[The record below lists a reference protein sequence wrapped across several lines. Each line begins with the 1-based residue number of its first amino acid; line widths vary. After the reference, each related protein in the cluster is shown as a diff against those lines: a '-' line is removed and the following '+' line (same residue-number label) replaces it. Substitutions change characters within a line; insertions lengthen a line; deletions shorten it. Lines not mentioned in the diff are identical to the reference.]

1 MRLSWSSLWLAVAFM
16 GWFAPVA
23 WGDDGAAKAK
33 ETEVKAKELAVAGL
47 WHGSYAYP
55 EGSFQ
60 PETAFT
66 LVLFQ
71 DGKEL
76 AGIIHEP
83 NSFGGMTAPF
93 LHATLKG
100 TWNPETR
107 TFQFTKS
114 YDGTSSVSH
123 DVEYK
128 GAFNEEGT
136 KVDVGTWSIAGF
148 DGTFKMK
155 QDEKVKPGKLTGT
168 WRGTNEPPAGT
179 EIPAVGCTM
188 VLLHKGDEI
197 VGFVQE
203 PRAAADGTNPWF
215 HATIQGTF
223 DEKSG
228 EVKLKKTYDGTAG
241 ATHEEEYIGKLTDG
255 DTPSLSGKR
264 RHAKGEDAGRFTL
277 TRQPA
282 AK

>member
-1 MRLSWSSLWLAVAFM
+1 MKLSCNGLWLAVALVSLL
-16 GWFAPVA
+16 APAA
-23 WGDDGAAKAK
+23 WGDDGEAKAK
-33 ETEVKAKELAVAGL
+33 EAEVKAKELAIAGL
-47 WHGSYAYP
+47 WHGTYAYP
-55 EGSFQ
+55 EGSLM

-76 AGIIHEP
+76 SGFLHEP
-83 NSFGGMTAPF
+83 NTFSGTPAPF

-100 TWNPETR
+100 SWNPETR
-107 TFQFTKS
+107 TFQFTKT
-114 YDGTSSVSH
+114 YDGTSSVTH

-128 GAFNEEGT
+128 GAFSEDGT
-136 KVDVGTWSIAGF
+136 KVDVGTWSLAIL

-155 QDEKVKPGKLTGT
+155 RDEKVKPGKLTGT
-168 WRGTNEPPAGT
+168 WRGTNEPPAGS

-188 VLLHKGDEI
+188 VLLHKGDEVI
-197 VGFVQE
+197 GFVQE

-228 EVKLKKTYDGTAG
+228 EVKLKKTYDGTAS
-241 ATHEEEYIGKLTDG
+241 ATHEEEYIGKLTEG

-264 RHAKGEDAGRFTL
+264 RHGKGEDAGRFTL
-277 TRQPA
+277 TRPPA
-282 AK
+282 TK

>member
-1 MRLSWSSLWLAVAFM
+1 MRLSCNVLWLAVALI
-16 GWFAPVA
+16 GLIAPIA
-23 WGDDGAAKAK
+23 RGDDGEPKAK
-33 ETEVKAKELAVAGL
+33 EAEVKAKELAVAGL
-47 WHGSYAYP
+47 WHGTYAYP

-60 PETAFT
+60 PDTAFT

-76 AGIIHEP
+76 SGILHEP
-83 NSFGGMTAPF
+83 NSFGGTADPN

-107 TFQFTKS
+107 TFQFTKT
-114 YDGTSSVSH
+114 YDGTASVTH

-128 GAFNEEGT
+128 GAFSEDGT
-136 KVDVGTWSIAGF
+136 KVDVGTWSLAIL

-155 QDEKVKPGKLTGT
+155 RDDTVKPGKLTGT
-168 WRGTNEPPAGT
+168 WRGTNQPPDGS

-197 VGFVQE
+197 IGFAHE
-203 PRAAADGTNPWF
+203 PRAATDGTNPWF
-215 HATIQGTF
+215 HATIKGTF
-223 DEKSG
+223 DEKTG
-228 EVKLKKTYDGTAG
+228 EVKLTKTYDGTAG
-241 ATHEEEYIGKLTDG
+241 ARHAEEYVGKLTEG
-255 DTPSLSGKR
+255 DKPSLDGKR
-264 RHAKGEDAGRFTL
+264 TYDKGDAGRFTL

>member
-1 MRLSWSSLWLAVAFM
+1 MRLSWCGLWLVMALGALHM
-16 GWFAPVA
+16 QVA
-23 WGDDGAAKAK
+23 WGDDGDAKAK
-33 ETEVKAKELAVAGL
+33 EAEVKTKELVVSGL

-60 PETAFT
+60 PDTAFT
-66 LVLFQ
+66 LVLVQ

-76 AGIIHEP
+76 SGIIQEP
-83 NSFGGMTAPF
+83 NTFGDMANPS

-107 TFQFTKS
+107 TFQFTKT
-114 YDGTSSVSH
+114 YDGTARVMH
-123 DVEYK
+123 GVEYK
-128 GAFNEEGT
+128 GAFSEDGT
-136 KVDVGTWSIAGF
+136 KVDVGTWSLAIL

-155 QDEKVKPGKLTGT
+155 RDDTVKPGELTGV
-168 WRGTNEPPAGT
+168 WRGTNEPPEGS

-188 VLLHKGDEI
+188 HLLHKGDEI
-197 VGFVQE
+197 IGFAHE

-215 HATIQGTF
+215 HATIKGTF
-223 DEKSG
+223 DEKTG
-228 EVKLKKTYDGTAG
+228 EVKLTKTYDGTAG
-241 ATHEEEYIGKLTDG
+241 AKHTEEYVGKLTEG
-255 DTPSLSGKR
+255 DKPSLDGKR
-264 RHAKGEDAGRFTL
+264 TYDKGDAGRFTL